1 MRNPIH
7 ISNFREV
14 TLIIYHGNF
23 VTFSVGTNGFH
34 GSKNGGTDCSDIEI
48 EEEEEEDDVQVLQQV
63 FFFAIITLKI
73 LFRRKRKKEALC
85 ILHNLGYY
93 YSEIYQGILSLS
105 LLEFSCFLHNIC
117 TTFT

>member
-1 MRNPIH
+1 MSHATTTYLIMRNPIH

-48 EEEEEEDDVQVLQQV
+48 EEEEDEDDVQVLQQV
-63 FFFAIITLKI
+63 FFFAIITLNS
-73 LFRRKRKKEALC
+73 F
-85 ILHNLGYY
+85 
-93 YSEIYQGILSLS
+93 
-105 LLEFSCFLHNIC
+105 
-117 TTFT
+117 